1 MFLSAITWRLKY
13 KLRSKIVIS
22 CNIIYKI
29 DQVQER
35 RRSSNDDIILIMPS
49 EVGKYTIK
57 CAVKMVEHTI
67 EQVSEMLSF

>member
-1 MFLSAITWRLKY
+1 METEIQIALENCYT
-13 KLRSKIVIS
+13 VS

-49 EVGKYTIK
+49 EVRKYTIK

-67 EQVSEMLSF
+67 EQVYIISCS